1 MLPIDI
7 KLNNNQIKQFSL
19 ALSIDDVLNCI
30 RKDYDSY
37 LNFLNEE
44 FENNEMIC
52 EGDGANAILGSTE
65 DPNSVAWLIQEIMNY
80 LKVIGPFLI
89 LILSSIEFVRAI
101 LTSDDESLAKAQKNL
116 ISRLIL
122 AAALFLLPTLISVIL
137 NVFGITSNEICMF

>member
-44 FENNEMIC
+44 FENNEISEEEYKRELM
-52 EGDGANAILGSTE
+52 
-65 DPNSVAWLIQEIMNY
+65 LIQH
-80 LKVIGPFLI
+80 LK
-89 LILSSIEFVRAI
+89 
-101 LTSDDESLAKAQKNL
+101 
-116 ISRLIL
+116 
-122 AAALFLLPTLISVIL
+122 L
-137 NVFGITSNEICMF
+137 NEREEV

>member
-44 FENNEMIC
+44 FENNEIS
-52 EGDGANAILGSTE
+52 EE
-65 DPNSVAWLIQEIMNY
+65 EYKREIMLIEY
-80 LKVIGPFLI
+80 LKLN
-89 LILSSIEFVRAI
+89 
-101 LTSDDESLAKAQKNL
+101 ESEE
-116 ISRLIL
+116 
-122 AAALFLLPTLISVIL
+122 V
-137 NVFGITSNEICMF
+137 